1 MKDTT
6 FCKLHFGLI
15 LTFKNLNYTS
25 LIDSWNRCIKYAV
38 GVLLVVD
45 QWGSVVV
52 GIGCRNRHLPEM
64 CIGIDTFRNRLL
76 GIKVGFL
83 TRVIGVLLVE
93 KRKGGTNDAAL
104 ALLYLLLLIW
114 LFV

>member
-1 MKDTT
+1 VSTGD
-6 FCKLHFGLI
+6 G
-15 LTFKNLNYTS
+15 
-25 LIDSWNRCIKYAV
+25 V
-38 GVLLVVD
+38 GSCWLLSEPVAGLLVVD

-64 CIGIDTFRNRLL
+64 CIEIDTFRNRLL

-93 KRKGGTNDAAL
+93 KRKG
-104 ALLYLLLLIW
+104 
-114 LFV
+114 